1 MIFMRIIILVLIIL
15 ALIILAL
22 ISIVLISYA
31 LSNDYAEKILM
42 YAFARFQDV
51 QDSVLG
57 PNVSNNDLV
66 VETFVEGLKQPISLI
81 TINNEILVLEQL
93 TGKVK
98 KISSEG
104 VVQQIPVLENIV
116 SSNTG
121 SYKHDFRGM
130 TNFEN
135 DVYIFHHEQNDED
148 EYLHHIIT
156 KYNYDGNKLV
166 NPIEIQKSL
175 GAFSDNNVSSHVSGV
190 MASSLNNE
198 IFALIGDSGFLNKY
212 TNFDVKTQGKSLTL
226 RQTPYT
232 SGEREVSASVIK
244 ITDEKVEHF
253 AMGLRNGFGLAVDPV
268 TGFLWQTDN
277 GDDYYDE
284 INLVNEKFNGGWAVL
299 SGPTTRDKGYN
310 ILETGD
316 LNINYPNYEYVEP
329 KFSWYQTVGVTAIE
343 FPELTNNEYSNN
355 VFVAD
360 VNNGAIYKFQ
370 LNENRDGFVFYHDDL
385 KDLVLDL
392 TDNIEEIQFVSGI
405 PGGITDLL
413 FLNDTLYITSI
424 YDGIIFKIS
433 LND

>member
-1 MIFMRIIILVLIIL
+1 MKLVIV
-15 ALIILAL
+15 ALIIVALIIVAL

-31 LSNDYAEKILM
+31 LSNVYAEKILM
-42 YAFARFQDV
+42 YALAKFQDV

-57 PNVSNNDLV
+57 PNVSNNDLI
-66 VETFVEGLKQPISLI
+66 VETFADGMNQPISLMI
-81 TINNEILVLEQL
+81 IKDEIFVLERT
-93 TGKVK
+93 TGKVL
-98 KISSEG
+98 KISPEG
-104 VVQQIPVLENIV
+104 DIQQKPILENIV
-116 SSNTG
+116 FSNTG

-135 DVYIFHHEQNDED
+135 DVYIFHSEQNDED
-148 EYLHHIIT
+148 EFLNLVIT
-156 KYNYDGNKLV
+156 KYNYDGSKLV
-166 NPIEIQKSL
+166 NPIEIQRSL
-175 GAFSDNNVSSHVSGV
+175 GAFSENNISSHVSGV

-212 TNFDVKTQGKSLTL
+212 TNFDAKTQGKSFTL
-226 RQTPYT
+226 KQTPYT
-232 SGEREVSASVIK
+232 SGEREISASVIK

-299 SGPTTRDKGYN
+299 SGPTTRDRGYSN
-310 ILETGD
+310 PDTDD
-316 LNINYPNYEYVEP
+316 LYIHYPNYEYVEP
-329 KFSWYQTVGVTAIE
+329 KFSWHQSVGVTAIV
-343 FPELTNNEYSNN
+343 FPELTNNTYSNN

-360 VNNGAIYKFQ
+360 LNNGAIYKFQ

-392 TDNIEEIQFVSGI
+392 TDNTEEIQFVSGI

-413 FLNDTLYITSI
+413 FFNDTLYITSI
-424 YDGIIFKIS
+424 YDGVIFKIS